1 MTPDNIVLTGF
12 MGTGKTSV
20 GRILSARL
28 HWPLVDTDA
37 VVEELAG
44 RPVPEIIRVEGEPVF
59 RRWEREACKRVAA
72 GKQQVVATGGGALLD
87 PANRATLADGGFV
100 VCLTCRPEEIVHRL
114 EGDDSRPLLDDDPVT
129 RIRQLLDARAKV
141 YDALPHHVDTT
152 HGSPEQVADEI
163 LSLWRQA

>member
-28 HWPLVDTDA
+28 NWPLVDTDS

-59 RRWEREACKRVAA
+59 RRWEREACKRVAT
-72 GKQQVVATGGGALLD
+72 GKQQVVATGGGAMLD
-87 PANRATLADGGFV
+87 PVNRATLSDGGLV
-100 VCLTCRPEEIVHRL
+100 VCLTCHPEEIVRRL
-114 EGDDSRPLLDDDPVT
+114 EGDSTRPLLDRDPVT
-129 RIRQLLDARAKV
+129 RIRQLLDARATV

-152 HGSPEQVADEI
+152 TGSPEQVADEI

>member
-28 HWPLVDTDA
+28 NWPLVDTDE

-44 RPVPEIIRVEGEPVF
+44 RPVPEIIRVEGESVF
-59 RRWEREACKRVAA
+59 RRWEREACKRVAT
-72 GKQQVVATGGGALLD
+72 GKRQVVATGGGALLD
-87 PANRATLADGGFV
+87 PVNRATLSDGGLL
-100 VCLTCRPEEIVHRL
+100 VCLTCQPEEIVRRL
-114 EGDDSRPLLDDDPVT
+114 EGDDTRPLLDHDPVT
-129 RIRQLLDARAKV
+129 RIRRLLDARATV

-152 HGSPEQVADEI
+152 TGSPEQVADEI

>member
-1 MTPDNIVLTGF
+1 MTPDYIVLTGF

-28 HWPLVDTDA
+28 NWPLVDTDS

-44 RPVPEIIRVEGEPVF
+44 RPVPEIIRVEGESVF
-59 RRWEREACKRVAA
+59 RRWEREACKRVAT
-72 GKQQVVATGGGALLD
+72 GKRQVVATGGGALLD
-87 PANRATLADGGFV
+87 PANRATLSDGGLV
-100 VCLTCRPEEIVHRL
+100 VCLTCQPEEIARRL
-114 EGDDSRPLLDDDPVT
+114 EGDDTRPLLDHDPVT
-129 RIRQLLDARAKV
+129 HIRQLLDARAMV

-152 HGSPEQVADEI
+152 TGSPEQVADEI

>member
-1 MTPDNIVLTGF
+1 MTPDNIVLAGF

-28 HWPLVDTDA
+28 NWPLVDTDT

-44 RPVPEIIRVEGEPVF
+44 RPVPEIIRVEGESVF
-59 RRWEREACKRVAA
+59 RRWEREACKRVAT

-87 PANRATLADGGFV
+87 PANRATLADGGLV
-100 VCLTCRPEEIVHRL
+100 VCLTCHPEEIARRL
-114 EGDDSRPLLDDDPVT
+114 EGDETRPLLDHDPVT
-129 RIRQLLDARAKV
+129 RIRQLLDARATV

-152 HGSPEQVADEI
+152 TGSPEQVADEI

>member
-1 MTPDNIVLTGF
+1 MTPDNIVLAGF

-28 HWPLVDTDA
+28 DWPLVDTDE

-44 RPVPEIIRVEGEPVF
+44 RPVPEIIRIEGEPVF
-59 RRWEREACKRVAA
+59 RRWEREACKRVAT

-87 PANRATLADGGFV
+87 PANRATLCDRGLV
-100 VCLTCRPEEIVHRL
+100 VCLTCHPEEIVRRL
-114 EGDDSRPLLDDDPVT
+114 EGDDSRPLLDHDPVG
-129 RIRQLLDARAKV
+129 RIRQLLDARATV
-141 YDALPHHVDTT
+141 YDDLPHHVDTT
-152 HGSPEQVADEI
+152 TGSPEQVADEI